1 MIRKL
6 GLAAVRVLAFVVL
19 GAAGAGAHVTVSPSR
34 IPQGTSDVILT
45 FRVPNESAT
54 AVVTGL
60 RVQFPL
66 DHPIIL
72 LNPEA
77 GSGWRVTVVKTA
89 LKKPVTTDDGTFT
102 STVSEIDW
110 SGGSIPV
117 GQFGAFNVLA
127 QGIPTG
133 TPELAFKAIQSY
145 GDGTVVSWIEV
156 PNKTVPNPAHPAPT
170 LALTAP
176 EKKGTSATAS
186 SASSGA
192 ATVVTAVGQ
201 RRAVDRR
208 TDPGRLRR
216 AAQRPRGVAR
226 PSALGRAGS
235 REGRGRLNR
244 TTAAGVAAPCARV
257 RVPKPKTPVRVRATV
272 ATMAAMPVASARRM
286 VPCHSHHGEEL
297 GMATAPLGDDMKKG
311 GENVWISRISH

>member
-6 GLAAVRVLAFVVL
+6 GLAAACALAFVVL

-102 STVSEIDW
+102 SAVSEIDW

-192 ATVVTAVGQ
+192 ATVVTASGSDAQ
-201 RRAVDRR
+201 SIAALILAGFAVLLSVLAVWL
-208 TDPGRLRR
+208 G
-216 AAQRPRGVAR
+216 RPR
-226 PSALGRAGS
+226 LG
-235 REGRGRLNR
+235 ERGRER
-244 TTAAGVAAPCARV
+244 
-257 RVPKPKTPVRVRATV
+257 
-272 ATMAAMPVASARRM
+272 
-286 VPCHSHHGEEL
+286 GE
-297 GMATAPLGDDMKKG
+297 G
-311 GENVWISRISH
+311 G